1 MTRVFEVVSKASFAV
16 VLRVLC
22 RAEYC
27 CVLNWSSLGVGW
39 CVIFVHCS
47 LFHSLL
53 SSLLPPS
60 ECPAGCQSSAAH
72 RPQLPTALSCPL
84 PSAAHC
90 PQLPS
95 GEVFPHPAQPQLPSA
110 RSLTVSLS
118 FTTNHWSIQ
127 EKPPLGRPGAAVS
140 TDFSRLSDGEAEQRS
155 GVGQAGA
162 R

>member
-72 RPQLPTALSCPL
+72 RPQLPTALSCPP
-84 PSAAHC
+84 PSAAQWGGVSSPSTAIAPQCSLAHC
-90 PQLPS
+90 LTVVHDQSLVDSREASPR
-95 GEVFPHPAQPQLPSA
+95 AA
-110 RSLTVSLS
+110 RSCSE
-118 FTTNHWSIQ
+118 H
-127 EKPPLGRPGAAVS
+127 
-140 TDFSRLSDGEAEQRS
+140 RLLETQRRR
-155 GVGQAGA
+155 G
-162 R
+162 